1 MNSFVYE
8 AIEEPWSRGTM
19 LVLAQLLYVLILW
32 STVKV
37 LRKESMKEDQ

>member
-8 AIEEPWSRGTM
+8 VIEEPWSRGM
-19 LVLAQLLYVLILW
+19 MILLAQVFYVLILW

-37 LRKESMKEDQ
+37 LRKESMKED